1 MQILYIQ
8 VIRKMFKVNKISTK
22 KLLRV
27 SNFLI
32 HFLIEIFMKIISNLQ
47 EKLSLIIELLELFHK
62 QKIQVY
68 NRTIMEY
75 SHTTYVME

>member
-47 EKLSLIIELLELFHK
+47 EKLSLIIELLEFHK

-75 SHTTYVME
+75 YAM